1 MNKFKNLTIETNN
14 LSHTPDSHFFNKDQR
29 MQTRSN
35 FNDLYNDFNNYHN
48 ERFFQENETIPRN
61 FYLLR
66 NSDNLMI
73 PFYFEPNLLEY
84 INKQPRETKKFAV
97 FQFAELA
104 GGKKKRK
111 RTDNKKVF
119 KKKTVKKRGGM
130 MRRRPGALIDTNNGF
145 LSNDSPPPSPE
156 FILNAVPHH
165 ARSQDGNIIMIN
177 APQSPQ
183 PAKYLR
189 DVNVGRHFGAPPD
202 QKLEYDWDMYIY
214 DIISKELSLD
224 QVNLMNNFKNS
235 RNFDIVNGWI
245 MNNYIPEQ
253 FILYLPNMTEFVR
266 FQFRDIHS
274 NALLRRCRKP
284 LCIYNY
290 IFGSIILQRGSSY
303 RNRIKN
309 TKKNNIIKKKKVE
322 KSTVKKQKVE
332 KKTVEKKKVEKKK
345 VQKKKAEKQKVEKKK
360 VEKTIKKK

>member
-1 MNKFKNLTIETNN
+1 MNKFKNLTIQTNN
-14 LSHTPDSHFFNKDQR
+14 LSHTPDSHFFNKDER

-48 ERFFQENETIPRN
+48 VRFFQENETIPRK

-66 NSDNLMI
+66 NSDNQMI
-73 PFYFEPNLLEY
+73 PFNFEPNLLEY

-119 KKKTVKKRGGM
+119 KKKTVKKKGGM

-145 LSNDSPPPSPE
+145 LSNDSPSPSPVV
-156 FILNAVPHH
+156 ILNAVPYH
-165 ARSQDGNIIMIN
+165 ARSGNSIVIN
-177 APQSPQ
+177 GPLSPQ

-202 QKLEYDWDMYIY
+202 QNLEYDWNMYIY
-214 DIISKELSLD
+214 EIISKELSED
-224 QVNLMNNFKNS
+224 QKNLMNTFINS
-235 RNFDIVNGWI
+235 KNFDIVSGWI
-245 MNNYIPEQ
+245 RNNLIPKE
-253 FILYLPNMTEFVR
+253 FILYLPNMTEFMT
-266 FQFRDIHS
+266 FKFKNIDS
-274 NALLRRCRKP
+274 NALLRGCYNQVNGQPDP
-284 LCIYNY
+284 LCIMHY

-303 RNRIKN
+303 KNKIKN
-309 TKKNNIIKKKKVE
+309 TKKKILLHL
-322 KSTVKKQKVE
+322 
-332 KKTVEKKKVEKKK
+332 
-345 VQKKKAEKQKVEKKK
+345 
-360 VEKTIKKK
+360 

>member
-1 MNKFKNLTIETNN
+1 MNKFKNLTIQTNN
-14 LSHTPDSHFFNKDQR
+14 LSHTPDSHFFNKDER

-48 ERFFQENETIPRN
+48 VRFFQENETIPRK

-66 NSDNLMI
+66 NSDNQMI
-73 PFYFEPNLLEY
+73 PFNFEPNLLEY

-119 KKKTVKKRGGM
+119 KKKTVKKKGGM

-145 LSNDSPPPSPE
+145 LSNDSPSPSPVV
-156 FILNAVPHH
+156 ILNAVPYH
-165 ARSQDGNIIMIN
+165 ARSGNSIVIN
-177 APQSPQ
+177 GPLSPQ

-202 QKLEYDWDMYIY
+202 QNLEYDWNMYIY
-214 DIISKELSLD
+214 EIISKELSED
-224 QVNLMNNFKNS
+224 QKNLMNTFINS
-235 RNFDIVNGWI
+235 KNFDIVSGWI
-245 MNNYIPEQ
+245 RNNLIPKE
-253 FILYLPNMTEFVR
+253 FILYLPNMTEFMT
-266 FQFRDIHS
+266 FKFKNIDS
-274 NALLRRCRKP
+274 NALLRGCYNQVNGQPDP
-284 LCIYNY
+284 LCIMHY

-303 RNRIKN
+303 KNKIKN
-309 TKKNNIIKKKKVE
+309 TKKKNIIKKKKVE

-332 KKTVEKKKVEKKK
+332 KQKFEKQKVEKKKVEKKK
-345 VQKKKAEKQKVEKKK
+345 VQKKKT
-360 VEKTIKKK
+360 EKTIKKK